1 MTRLFL
7 KFLRDERGTTAI
19 EYCVLA
25 ALIGMI
31 LITAVTTMGTKMNAG
46 FNTIASK
53 LP

>member
-19 EYCVLA
+19 EYCVL
-25 ALIGMI
+25 
-31 LITAVTTMGTKMNAG
+31 TAVTTMGAKLNSG
-46 FNTIASK
+46 FASVASK

>member
-25 ALIGMI
+25 ALIGMV
-31 LITAVTTMGTKMNAG
+31 LITAVTTMGAKLNSG
-46 FNTIASK
+46 FASVASK